1 MIDICAMTHFYG
13 ERYTGYTERKTAT
26 FLCEDHVVATMILP
40 PDELFQEALCFGG
53 QISNKPMEKLRE
65 FTSDV

>member
-1 MIDICAMTHFYG
+1 
-13 ERYTGYTERKTAT
+13 
-26 FLCEDHVVATMILP
+26 MILP

-65 FTSDV
+65 FTSDVWAGRPVALEQDALRDLLF